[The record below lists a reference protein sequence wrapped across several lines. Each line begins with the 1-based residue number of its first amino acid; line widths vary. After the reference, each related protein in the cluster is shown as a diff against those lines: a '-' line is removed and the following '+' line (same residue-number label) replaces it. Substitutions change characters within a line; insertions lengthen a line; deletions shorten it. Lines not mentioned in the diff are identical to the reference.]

1 MHLGLIGGIGP
12 AATEF
17 YYRHLVRAHATDNR
31 AMEFTMEHADM
42 QELMRNMA
50 GNDPDGQ
57 ARTFL
62 RLAQRLR
69 GAGAELVAVA
79 SIAGHFCI
87 REFAQLSPLP
97 VVSAIPALD
106 AELLRRKLGRVGLLG
121 TRIVMAS
128 RLYGGI
134 SATEVVVP
142 AGDSFDATHDAY
154 VAMAA
159 AGQATRQQRELL
171 FAAGEE
177 LCRTQGAEAVVL
189 GGTDLFLAFEGH
201 DCGFPVIDSAK
212 VHIDAMYRASLDG
225 RGFMDSAAAG

>member
-17 YYRHLVRAHATDNR
+17 YYRHLVRAHSTDNR
-31 AMEFTMEHADM
+31 TMEFTMVHADM
-42 QELMRNMA
+42 RELMRNMA
-50 GNDPDGQ
+50 AGAPHEQ
-57 ARTFL
+57 ARIFL
-62 RLAQRLR
+62 RLTHQLR
-69 GAGAELVAVA
+69 GAGAKLVGVA

-106 AELLRRKLGRVGLLG
+106 AELLQRKLGRVGLLG
-121 TRIVMAS
+121 TRVVMAS

-154 VAMAA
+154 VAMAT
-159 AGQATRQQRELL
+159 AGQATAQQRELL
-171 FAAGEE
+171 FAVGEV
-177 LCRTQGAEAVVL
+177 LCRKHGAEAVVL

-212 VHIDAMYRASLDG
+212 VHIDAMYRASLKG
-225 RGFMDSAAAG
+225 PPTGGN